1 VLEEIAMLKRI
12 ALIAAAVLAAPL
24 STRAHCDTLDG
35 PVVKAA
41 TTALDTGKLAPVL
54 AWVRAQDEAEIR
66 AAFQKA
72 IAARKLGPE
81 AKVVADTWF
90 FETVVRVHRAGEG
103 APFTGLKPAGLDV
116 GPAVPAADK
125 ALRTGD
131 LAPVEK
137 LIVDELREGLHHRFD
152 PVRAQ
157 KPPADDVAAGRAW
170 VAAYVPFVH
179 YVEGAFQSVKG
190 GAEHGEGGEHAGHA
204 EQGHHAHGDVAVGEH
219 RHE

>member
-1 VLEEIAMLKRI
+1 MLKRI
-12 ALIAAAVLAAPL
+12 VLVAVAVLAVPL

-35 PVVKAA
+35 PVVKTAR
-41 TTALDTGKLAPVL
+41 TALDTGKIAPVL
-54 AWVRAQDEAEIR
+54 AWVRPQDEAEIR

-72 IAARKLGPE
+72 IAARKLGPD

-103 APFTGLKPAGLDV
+103 APFTGLKPAGLDL

-125 ALRTGD
+125 ALQTGD

-137 LIVDELREGLHHRFD
+137 LLVAELKEGLHHRFEL
-152 PVRAQ
+152 VRAQ
-157 KPPADDVAAGRAW
+157 KAPADDVAAGRAW

-179 YVEGAFQSVKG
+179 YVEGVFQSLTG
-190 GAEHGEGGEHAGHA
+190 GSGEHAEGGEHASHA
-204 EQGHHAHGDVAVGEH
+204 EQGHHAHGDVAKDEH
-219 RHE
+219 RQK